1 MNPYGFIY
9 CTSILLTGFLAWY
22 AWRSHLCRDGVV
34 RVPAGADRDSFDV
47 ERYVVDF
54 GEYNYRKRSAMT
66 NLEQTIIREIST
78 LPESRL
84 TDVLKYVRFIKLGLA
99 DSDEIEKRFDK
110 SWKRVRA
117 RAKKLNI
124 TQEDIDAEIR
134 AVREGR

>member
-1 MNPYGFIY
+1 
-9 CTSILLTGFLAWY
+9 
-22 AWRSHLCRDGVV
+22 
-34 RVPAGADRDSFDV
+34 
-47 ERYVVDF
+47 
-54 GEYNYRKRSAMT
+54 MT

-99 DSDEIEKRFDK
+99 DGDEIEKRFDK

-124 TQEDIDAEIR
+124 TQEDIEAEIR
-134 AVREGR
+134 AVRM